1 MGSTYSTYGEN
12 DILYKILA
20 ENVKE
25 TTLLDARML
34 VKRHLKKLDINFWDR
49 YVWMGPVAVCYEYV
63 MSLRIT

>member
-12 DILYKILA
+12 DILCKILA

-34 VKRHLKKLDINFWDR
+34 VKRHLKKLDINFWDG

-63 MSLRIT
+63 MRLRIT